1 MIFELDVKESNRI
14 IVNVN
19 SRWQYMYKPKK
30 GEINMIKLKKDNEV
44 PSDYLANKLDEIL
57 IKIEK

>member
-1 MIFELDVKESNRI
+1 MNICNEDLIE
-14 IVNVN
+14 
-19 SRWQYMYKPKK
+19 
-30 GEINMIKLKKDNEV
+30 MIKLKKDNEV

>member
-30 GEINMIKLKKDNEV
+30 GENNMIKLKKDNFKMFINGEWV
-44 PSDYLANKLDEIL
+44 NAEDKAIL
-57 IKIEK
+57 EA